1 MRSKNQELMKQ
12 IIQYVEKYDFENH
25 HSPTIRNIAAEF
37 DISVSTAQTY
47 LVEMDEKGM
56 LDYSARNIRTR
67 GMQKADNRL
76 ARVPVLGSV
85 VCGSPELAEEDF
97 EEFVALP
104 VALFGE
110 GDFFILRTHGDS
122 MIEAGI
128 EDGDMVVFKKT
139 NIANPG
145 EKIVALI
152 ENETTLKTYYQE
164 PEKRRIR
171 LHPENSNMKDII
183 VEDCNIQGVACHV
196 IKKI

>member
-25 HSPTIRNIAAEF
+25 RSPTIRNIAAEF
-37 DISVSTAQTY
+37 NIGVSTAYTY
-47 LVEMDEKGM
+47 LTRMDEEGM
-56 LDYSARNIRTR
+56 LDYSAKKIQTR
-67 GMQKADNRL
+67 GTRKADNRITQ
-76 ARVPVLGSV
+76 VPVLGSV

-128 EDGDMVVFKKT
+128 EDGDMVVVKKT
-139 NIANPG
+139 NTANPG
-145 EKIVALI
+145 DKIVALI
-152 ENETTLKTYYQE
+152 DNKPIIRTLYQL
-164 PEKRRIR
+164 PHNHQIC
-171 LHPENSNMKDII
+171 LPSENSRNDCDIY
-183 VEDCNIQGVACHV
+183 GVVCYV
-196 IKKI
+196 IKRV